1 MNHYVNSKQ
10 FKMESLNVFKII
22 KKGVRMNN
30 VDLKDALFIVPV
42 HNLDNFF
49 FKKIEWTGKFYQ
61 FFGMPN
67 FFRML

>member
-42 HNLDNFF
+42 HNLDNLR
-49 FKKIEWTGKFYQ
+49 KKKLNGQGSST
-61 FFGMPN
+61 N
-67 FFRML
+67 SLV